1 MSRRLDDPDTLREFV
16 RNVREGIYITNTQG
30 EIIDCNQAFLEMLGV
45 ASLDELRH
53 FGGADSLVVDPER
66 RREEL
71 ELLDRDGAIREFELE
86 IRRPDGAVRTVLDT
100 TYVSR
105 GETPEESYYH
115 GILID
120 ITARKELEEKL
131 REQSV
136 RDPLTGCYNRR
147 FLLELEK
154 HFAKDNIEQWGVL
167 YLDIDH
173 FKQYNDRYGHAAGD
187 LVLVKMSRFLMR
199 QLRAEES
206 VIRVG
211 GDEFLVVLV
220 DADEARTAAV
230 ADRLGMSAL
239 RTAPASFSLGS
250 AVRRPGESFEKTL
263 NRADENLLAVR
274 VIERAPDAK
283 RGEWHEEE

>member
-1 MSRRLDDPDTLREFV
+1 MTRLDDATVLREFV
-16 RNVREGIYITNTQG
+16 HNLREGIYVTGESG
-30 EIIDCNQAFLEMLGV
+30 EILDCNPAFLELLGV
-45 ASLDELRH
+45 ASMDELRH
-53 FGGADSLVVDPER
+53 HGGADSLLVDPER

-71 ELLDRDGAIREFELE
+71 ALLDRDGAIREFELQ
-86 IRRPDGAVRTVLDT
+86 IRRPDGELRTVLDT
-100 TYVSR
+100 TYASR
-105 GETPEESYYH
+105 DAATGETFYH

-120 ITARKELEEKL
+120 ITGRKELEERL